1 MSKAEI
7 HTWVTTAQRDD
18 TSDDGQDAVDITSA
32 NINEEE
38 DWSAFM
44 VIAQRRL
51 LGDGTRGRIEFLKEQ
66 LGVVANRGDISQE
79 QSLEILHLL
88 MLTVP
93 RYSDSDSRHAVLDC
107 VSSLLRRDV
116 SPPTPPPTPSLIS
129 HTLIAWITKESSKP
143 LAPSNHFVL
152 LTWIAAAFTACAKS
166 DTFSTAKTFKVV
178 VNTMAVLVNAVSREG
193 KSGAIRSAFVLV
205 RRTLRNNH
213 TLIPAVVDTLLE
225 TAKSASTPL
234 TYAVLICIAVDVALR
249 LRPAKA
255 NEESPGIPYIGL
267 VKGNVLTYYSTH
279 VVLAKSAVP
288 EYISKSFHDMIQNCI
303 SEEDLANTVVPAAE
317 KAILRSPEVS
327 LDVLAHFFS
336 SLPYPLPPALFTRV
350 LTPALNAT
358 KSTNPNAR
366 SGSIRAVK
374 SLLTPLNPRI
384 PLPGAP
390 PNTTPTTNSEEI
402 HAQNLQA
409 ARDLILVPLQTAKT
423 SSADHRATLVAIS
436 SALPESRGKTVA
448 ILNSIVPGVAKD
460 GKEDGWAPVGALLK
474 TALAQNEEISK
485 EVVAALTKEMG
496 SSKVPVRRAACTAV
510 GNALWELG
518 VQPESWTPAATS
530 FLTALSPALEANL
543 KTASATPLNLPAGPL
558 EGYVAAALGFARG
571 GKDGIAS
578 KNPVLT
584 GIAGTTAKPSFLLWD
599 KVWSKVSDPVEELWL
614 VRAAVATL
622 EWFEEGNAKKA
633 EGVKSALGGI
643 FVHCAV
649 RSNHHDTRRL
659 ALETLS
665 KLAQRFPKSVVSII
679 VEAVAATTE
688 AKPKAASA
696 TIASTSTTTTKPP
709 AGAKPV
715 AKPAATPAVRVLTPA
730 ATTKSATAASD
741 DGPQNTSRPNPKTI
755 LQAKFSTLL
764 AAITPSAEHVE
775 EPLRG
780 DLVVEMIGVAHRG
793 DVSSPQRQL
802 WVDLCL
808 RAKLDPHMLVTRKV
822 DRLLELVLLKRGEHS
837 EQAMESAYRALAS
850 IVFIA
855 PAVAL
860 PYVISEIQHSL
871 APAQVEALGAVDFA
885 IWRTPKGTMFHDV
898 LANKKGPVLNNKSKD
913 ADIEKWEAEVRKTL
927 ESKKGAT
934 TKALSKQE
942 QAQVNAQLEKEDAIR
957 SNVQRVKDDMLRGL
971 ALIKSLVAAGVPE
984 LSPHVASIAKILL
997 DGALKKGSTL
1007 VGSEAFETYI
1017 DLANM
1022 CSDRLDAFKRWIGV
1036 ATLRVFDVPDVPEE
1050 LKLEPLVGLI
1060 TRVLY
1065 RLRSLSEQSP
1075 FDPSTYAYM
1084 SPFIDHVIRS
1094 GSIATTTPEEALEQV
1109 TLALDIIQFHC
1120 GEFSNPA
1127 YPRTEAARSLIY
1139 IVGNVPKAAKS
1150 AVSALVDLG
1159 QSISANVTEEETN
1172 VLLRSTLAQEA
1183 YVRNACLQALQ
1194 PFDLTELDWS
1204 PEIWIACHDEDE
1216 QNARL
1221 ARHLWDDNGLDVP
1234 SGYISELLPF
1244 LDHENKYVRTAVG
1257 EAIAE
1262 SAALLP
1268 ETLAQL
1274 MLTLEELYRE
1284 KAKILAPEF
1293 DEYGMV
1299 IESSLDRADPW
1310 PARAAIAN
1318 TFRHLAPYFTETEVV
1333 PFFEFLIKD
1342 EALGDRHAAVRRNIL
1357 DAGNAVIDFHGDK
1370 KLQELIEMFE
1380 KHLSSP
1386 SAGTETS
1393 DNIREAVVVL
1403 FGRHAGHLEASDPRV
1418 PQVVDR
1424 LVEALKTP
1432 SEVVQVAVADC
1443 LPALVKL
1450 MKPRLP
1456 KLVDQLFDQLVNG
1469 EKYAQRRGAAYGLA
1483 GVLKGRGIMG
1493 FKEFDIV
1500 GRLRRS
1506 MDDKKRFEARQGVVF
1521 VFETLSATLG
1531 RLFEPYIPLILPLL
1545 LGAFGD
1551 GTPDVREA
1559 TIDASKVIM
1568 ANMSGYGVK
1577 LILPTLLETLEEK
1590 QWRTKKGSIEL
1601 LGTMAYCAPKQL
1613 SVSLPTVIPQLTGVL
1628 TDSHAQVRSAAN
1640 KSLKQFGEVISN
1652 PEIQSLVPTLLK
1664 AMVDPDKTSNA
1675 LTSLLKT
1682 SFVHYIDSPSLAL
1695 LVPIIVRG
1703 LKERSSDTKRKA
1715 VQIVGNLS
1723 SLTDSKDFIPYLSQ
1737 LMPLVHIVLVDPVP
1751 EARATAAKALG
1762 TLIERLG
1769 EANFPDMVDN
1779 LLQTLKTDT
1788 SGVDRQGAAQG
1799 LSEVLSG
1806 LGMER
1811 MEGLLPEVITS
1822 ISSPRPYV
1830 REGFMSLL
1838 VYLPA
1843 TFGHRFT
1850 PHLARIIPPILSGL
1864 ADSEE
1869 SVRSASMKAGRMIVS
1884 NYSSKAIDLL
1894 LPELEK
1900 GMFDSGWRIRHSSI
1914 TLVGELLFRVSGI
1927 SGKAEIEEDEEAAV
1941 DTTAAE
1947 SSRRALT
1954 EALGKERRDRV
1965 LAALYIVRQDA
1976 VSAVR
1981 VASIHIWKALVANTP
1996 RTVRD
2001 LLPTL
2006 IDQIV
2011 NLLASPDSDQRETA
2025 ARTIAE
2031 LCRKLGEKILG
2042 EIVPLLRTA
2051 ATSPNPATREGVC
2064 LVLTEIMLNT
2074 TESQREG
2081 HEAEITAAV
2090 RVSLVDSEPA
2100 VRAAAAQAFDVLQEH
2115 LGAQAIDQTIP
2126 TLLEA
2131 LRDSTDSS
2139 GTALQALKEVM
2150 MVRATTVFPVL
2161 IPSLITQPI
2170 TISNAR
2176 ALASLVTVAGNAL
2189 SKRLT
2194 QILTALVKSLETEK
2208 DEETR
2213 EAVQEATTALLG
2225 SISDA
2230 EGLNTLMMLLLSWIK
2245 HDNPRRR
2252 ISALVLFGSFCE
2264 NTELDFEIYRVDWI
2278 RVLIPM
2284 LDDSD
2289 ESVIQPAWNALDEF
2303 VKSLGKDDLESLSV
2317 PLRRALES
2325 TGGPGRY
2332 VPGLALP
2339 KGLSPLLPIIFAG
2352 LTTGNSE
2359 QREQSAYA
2367 IGDLVTRTEESALK
2381 PFTTQLTGPLIRVIT
2396 QATTYPPAV
2405 KSAILSALTTLLAV
2419 VPTFVKPFFPQLQR
2433 TFVKAVQDPASL
2445 VVRTRAAEALG
2456 VLMKSH
2462 TRGDV
2467 LATELLK
2474 EIRANMFEDEPIA
2487 ASLVVA
2493 LAGVVKNSGVNV
2505 GSASRQAIVELILD
2519 SAGKSESGQGHQD
2532 NYNAAIGQ
2540 LFAALGDQP
2549 DVKPIIDAH
2558 ILANTPASPL
2568 SSQLILAVAQDS
2580 PQTLVTFKCAPSA
2593 VKKVIQSIG
2602 TDQPS
2607 IARPAREARDVLKN
2621 SAAWKDDAAV
2631 QAAFA

>member
-7 HTWVTTAQRDD
+7 HSWITAAQHDD
-18 TSDDGQDAVDITSA
+18 TSDDGQDTADASVDID
-32 NINEEE
+32 EEE
-38 DWSAFM
+38 DWSSFM

-66 LGVVANRGDISQE
+66 LGIVASRGNISQD
-79 QSLEILHLL
+79 QSLEILRLL
-88 MLTVP
+88 MLTAP

-107 VSSLLRRDV
+107 LNSLLRRDV
-116 SPPTPPPTPSLIS
+116 SPPTPPPTPLLIS

-143 LAPSNHFVL
+143 LAPSIYFVL
-152 LTWIAAAFTACAKS
+152 LTWIAAAFAACAKS
-166 DTFSTAKTFKVV
+166 DTFSSAKTFKVV
-178 VNTMAVLVNAVSREG
+178 VNTMAILVNNVSREG
-193 KSGAIRSAFVLV
+193 KSGAVRSAFVLV

-213 TLIPAVVDTLLE
+213 ALIPTVLDTLLE

-234 TYAVLICIAVDVALR
+234 SYAVLVGIAVDVILR

-255 NEESPGIPYIGL
+255 NEESPGIAYLGL
-267 VKGNVLTYYSTH
+267 VKGNVLAYYSTH
-279 VVLAKSAVP
+279 VLSAKTAVP
-288 EYISKSFHDMIQNCI
+288 EYILGSFHDLIQNCI
-303 SEEDLANTVVPAAE
+303 TEEDLANTVVPVAE
-317 KAILRSPEVS
+317 KAILKSPEVS
-327 LDVLAHFFS
+327 LDVLAHFFT
-336 SLPYPLPPALFTRV
+336 SLPYPLPPALFTRI

-358 KSTNPNAR
+358 KSTNPIAR
-366 SGSIRAVK
+366 SGSIRVIK
-374 SLLTPLNPRI
+374 SLLTPPAPKN

-390 PNTTPTTNSEEI
+390 SDTNLPSNPEDI
-402 HAQNLQA
+402 YAQNIQTG
-409 ARDLILVPLQTAKT
+409 RELILAPLQTAKT

-436 SALPESRGKTVA
+436 SALPESQEKTAAVLSSV
-448 ILNSIVPGVAKD
+448 IPSVAKD

-474 TALAQNEEISK
+474 TALAQNEEIPK
-485 EVVAALTKEMG
+485 EVVAALTKEMS
-496 SSKVPVRRAACTAV
+496 SSKVPVRRAVCAAV
-510 GNALWELG
+510 GNALWDLG
-518 VQPESWTPAATS
+518 VQAESWTPAATS
-530 FLTALSPALEANL
+530 FLTALSPAFEANL
-543 KTASATPLNLPAGPL
+543 KTASATPLTLPAGPL
-558 EGYVAAALGFARG
+558 EGYVAAAIGFARG

-584 GIAGTTAKPSFLLWD
+584 GIAGTSAKPSFLLWD
-599 KVWSKVSDPVEELWL
+599 KVWGKVNDPVEEIWL
-614 VRAAVATL
+614 VRAAIATF
-622 EWFEEGNAKKA
+622 EWFEEGSVKKA
-633 EGVKSALGGI
+633 EGVKSALGSI

-649 RSNHHDTRRL
+649 QSKHHDTRRL
-659 ALETLS
+659 TLEALS
-665 KLAQRFPKSVVSII
+665 KLAQRFPKSVVAII
-679 VEAVAATTE
+679 VEAVVAVTE
-688 AKPKAASA
+688 AKPKA
-696 TIASTSTTTTKPP
+696 TPTSTAASSTKA
-709 AGAKPV
+709 AGAKP
-715 AKPAATPAVRVLTPA
+715 AAAPAPKASTPA
-730 ATTKSATAASD
+730 AKSTTNTSE
-741 DGPQNTSRPNPKTI
+741 DGPQNTSRPDPKTI
-755 LQAKFSTLL
+755 LQAKFSALL

-780 DLVVEMIGVAHRG
+780 DLMAEMVVVTHRE

-808 RAKLDPHMLVTRKV
+808 RAKLDPHILVTRKA
-822 DRLLELVLLKRGEHS
+822 DRLLELVLLKQGEYS
-837 EQAMESAYRALAS
+837 EQTMRSAYRALSS

-855 PAVAL
+855 PAVVL
-860 PYVISEIQHSL
+860 PHVISEIRHSL
-871 APAQVEALGAVDFA
+871 APTQVEALSTVDFA

-913 ADIEKWEAEVRKTL
+913 ADIEKWEAEIRKTL
-927 ESKKGAT
+927 ESKKAAAT
-934 TKALSKQE
+934 KTLSKQE
-942 QAQVNAQLEKEDAIR
+942 QAQVNAQLEKEDVIR
-957 SNVQRVKDDMLRGL
+957 SNVQRAKNDMLRGL
-971 ALIKSLVAAGVPE
+971 ALIKSLVAAGVPQ
-984 LSPHVASIAKILL
+984 LSVHVASIAKLLL
-997 DGALKKGSTL
+997 DGALKKGSVL
-1007 VGSEAFETYI
+1007 VGSEAFETYL

-1022 CSDRLDAFKRWIGV
+1022 CSDRLDVFKRWIGV

-1050 LKLEPLVGLI
+1050 LKLEPLAGLI
-1060 TRVLY
+1060 VRVLY

-1094 GSIATTTPEEALEQV
+1094 SGIATTTPEEALEQV

-1120 GEFSNPA
+1120 GEFSDSA
-1127 YPRTEAARSLIY
+1127 YPRIEAARSLIY
-1139 IVGNVPKAAKS
+1139 IIGNVPKAAKN

-1159 QSISANVTEEETN
+1159 QSISGNVTEEEIT

-1221 ARHLWDDNGLDVP
+1221 ARHLWDDNGLDVT

-1262 SAALLP
+1262 SAAALP
-1268 ETLAQL
+1268 DTLPQL
-1274 MLTLEELYRE
+1274 MLTLGELYRE

-1293 DEYGMV
+1293 DNYGMV

-1342 EALGDRHAAVRRNIL
+1342 EALGDRHAAVRRNML
-1357 DAGNAVIDFHGDK
+1357 DAGIAVLDLHGDK

-1380 KHLSSP
+1380 KHMSSP
-1386 SAGTETS
+1386 STGTETG

-1432 SEVVQVAVADC
+1432 SEVVQIAVADC

-1456 KLVDQLFDQLVNG
+1456 KLVDHLFDELING
-1469 EKYAQRRGAAYGLA
+1469 TKYAQRRGAAYGLA

-1500 GRLRRS
+1500 GRLRRA

-1601 LGTMAYCAPKQL
+1601 LGSMAYCAPKQL

-1628 TDSHAQVRSAAN
+1628 TDSHAQVRMAAN

-1769 EANFPDMVDN
+1769 EANFPDLVDN

-1811 MEGLLPEVITS
+1811 MEALLPEVIAS
-1822 ISSPRPYV
+1822 VSSPRPYV

-1850 PHLARIIPPILSGL
+1850 PHLARIIPPILNGL

-1927 SGKAEIEEDEEAAV
+1927 SGKAEIEEDEEAAL
-1941 DTTAAE
+1941 DTTAIE

-1965 LAALYIVRQDA
+1965 LAALYIVRQDTVA
-1976 VSAVR
+1976 AVR
-1981 VASIHIWKALVANTP
+1981 LASIHIWKALVANTP

-2006 IDQIV
+2006 IEQIV
-2011 NLLASPDSDQRETA
+2011 NLLASPYSDQRETA

-2090 RVSLVDSEPA
+2090 RISLVDSEPA

-2176 ALASLVTVAGNAL
+2176 AMASLVTVAGNAL

-2194 QILTALVKSLETEK
+2194 QILTAFVKSVETEE

-2213 EAVQEATTALLG
+2213 EAVKEAIIALLG
-2225 SISDA
+2225 SVSDA

-2245 HDNPRRR
+2245 HDSPRRR
-2252 ISALVLFGSFCE
+2252 ISALEFFGIFCQH
-2264 NTELDFEIYRVDWI
+2264 TELDFEIYRVDWI
-2278 RVLIPM
+2278 RVLVPM

-2445 VVRTRAAEALG
+2445 VVRNRAVEALG

-2474 EIRANMFEDEPIA
+2474 EVRANVFEDEPIA
-2487 ASLVVA
+2487 ASLVMA
-2493 LAGVVKNSGVNV
+2493 LAGVVKNSGANV
-2505 GSASRQAIVELILD
+2505 GSASRQAIIELILD
-2519 SAGKSESGQGHQD
+2519 SAGKSESGQPHQD
-2532 NYNAAIGQ
+2532 AYNTAIGQ
-2540 LFAALGDQP
+2540 LFASLGDQP

-2558 ILANTPASPL
+2558 ILANTPTSPL
-2568 SSQLILAVAQDS
+2568 ASQLLLALVQDS
-2580 PQTLVTFKCAPSA
+2580 PQTLITFKCAPSA
-2593 VKKVIQSIG
+2593 VKKVVQSIG

-2607 IARPAREARDVLKN
+2607 VARPAREARDVLKTLPV
-2621 SAAWKDDAAV
+2621 WKDDAAV

>member
-7 HTWVTTAQRDD
+7 HSWITTAQQDD
-18 TSDDGQDAVDITSA
+18 TSDDGQDTVDVASA

-38 DWSAFM
+38 DWAAFM

-66 LGVVANRGDISQE
+66 LGVVANRGDLSQE

-88 MLTVP
+88 MLTAP
-93 RYSDSDSRHAVLDC
+93 RYSDSNSRHAVLDC
-107 VSSLLRRDV
+107 VNSLLRRDV

-143 LAPSNHFVL
+143 LAPSTYFVL

-166 DTFSTAKTFKVV
+166 NTFSAAKTFKVV
-178 VNTMAVLVNAVSREG
+178 VNTMAVLVDAVSREG
-193 KSGAIRSAFVLV
+193 KSGAVRSAFVLV

-213 TLIPAVVDTLLE
+213 ALISPVVDTLLE
-225 TAKSASTPL
+225 AAKSASTPL
-234 TYAVLICIAVDVALR
+234 THAVLIGISVDVALR
-249 LRPAKA
+249 LRPVKA
-255 NEESPGIPYIGL
+255 NEESPGVAYMGL
-267 VKGNVLTYYSTH
+267 IKGNVLTYYSTH
-279 VVLAKSAVP
+279 VVLARSAVP
-288 EYISKSFHDMIQNCI
+288 EYISKSFHDFIQNCVT
-303 SEEDLANTVVPAAE
+303 EEDLTNTVLPAAE

-327 LDVLAHFFS
+327 LDVLAYFFS
-336 SLPYPLPPALFTRV
+336 SLPYPLPPALFGRV

-358 KSTNPNAR
+358 KSTNPAAR
-366 SGSIRAVK
+366 SGAIRAIK
-374 SLLTPLNPRI
+374 SLLAQPSPKTS
-384 PLPGAP
+384 LPGAP
-390 PNTTPTTNSEEI
+390 PHPTPSANLDEI
-402 HAQNLQA
+402 YAQNLQA

-423 SSADHRATLVAIS
+423 SSADHRAALIAIS
-436 SALPESRGKTVA
+436 STLPELQGRTVDV
-448 ILNSIVPGVAKD
+448 LNSVVPSVAKD
-460 GKEDGWAPVGALLK
+460 GKEDGWTAVGALLK
-474 TALAQNEEISK
+474 TALVQNEEIPK

-496 SSKVPVRRAACTAV
+496 SSKAPIRRAACAAI

-518 VQPESWTPAATS
+518 TQVQPWTPAADS
-530 FLTALSPALEANL
+530 FLTVLSPALENNL

-558 EGYVAAALGFARG
+558 EGYIAAAIGFARG
-571 GKDGIAS
+571 GKEGIAS

-584 GIAGTTAKPSFLLWD
+584 GIAGTTSKPSFLLWD
-599 KVWSKVSDPVEELWL
+599 KVWGKVNDPVEEIWL

-633 EGVKSALGGI
+633 EGIKSALGSI

-649 RSNHHDTRRL
+649 QSTHHETRRL
-659 ALETLS
+659 TLETLS
-665 KLAQRFPKSVVSII
+665 KLSQRFPKSMVSLI
-679 VEAVAATTE
+679 VEAVV
-688 AKPKAASA
+688 SA
-696 TIASTSTTTTKPP
+696 TETKSKAPPATAISTSTTAAKPP
-709 AGAKPV
+709 GSAKPV
-715 AKPAATPAVRVLTPA
+715 TKPVATPPSKTPTPATKSGATPA
-730 ATTKSATAASD
+730 D

-755 LQAKFSTLL
+755 LQSKFSALL
-764 AAITPSAEHVE
+764 AAFTPSAEHVE

-780 DLVVEMIGVAHRG
+780 DLVVEMVGVAHRG

-808 RAKLDPHMLVTRKV
+808 RAKLDPHVLVTRKV
-822 DRLLELVLLKRGEHS
+822 DRLLELVLLKQGEHS
-837 EQAMESAYRALAS
+837 GQTMESAYRALSS

-855 PAVAL
+855 PAVVL
-860 PYVISEIQHSL
+860 PHVISEIKHSL
-871 APAQVEALGAVDFA
+871 APTQVDALGAVDFA

-913 ADIEKWEAEVRKTL
+913 ADIEKWEAELRKTL
-927 ESKKGAT
+927 ESKKGAP

-971 ALIKSLVAAGVPE
+971 AFIKSLVAAGVPE
-984 LSPHVASIAKILL
+984 LSVHIASIAKLLL

-1007 VGSEAFETYI
+1007 VGNEAFETYL
-1017 DLANM
+1017 DLAKM
-1022 CSDRLDAFKRWIGV
+1022 CSDRLDVFKRWIGV

-1050 LKLEPLVGLI
+1050 LKLEPLASLI
-1060 TRVLY
+1060 VRVLY
-1065 RLRSLSEQSP
+1065 RLRSLSEHSP

-1094 GSIATTTPEEALEQV
+1094 GSIATATPEEALEQV

-1120 GEFSNPA
+1120 GEFSDTA
-1127 YPRTEAARSLIY
+1127 YPRIEAARSLIH
-1139 IVGNVPKAAKS
+1139 IVGSVPKIAKN

-1159 QSISANVTEEETN
+1159 QSISANATEEETN
-1172 VLLRSTLAQEA
+1172 VLLRGTLAQEA

-1221 ARHLWDDNGLDVP
+1221 ARHLWDDNGLDVS

-1244 LDHENKYVRTAVG
+1244 LDHENKYVRAAVG

-1262 SAALLP
+1262 SASTLP
-1268 ETLAQL
+1268 ETLPQL
-1274 MLTLEELYRE
+1274 MLTLEEFYRE

-1310 PARAAIAN
+1310 PARAAAAN
-1318 TFRHLAPYFTETEVV
+1318 AFRHIAPYFTETEVV

-1342 EALGDRHAAVRRNIL
+1342 EALGDRHDAVRRNML
-1357 DAGNAVIDFHGDK
+1357 DAGIAVLDLQGDK

-1386 SAGTETS
+1386 STGTVTS
-1393 DNIREAVVVL
+1393 DNIREAVVIL

-1432 SEVVQVAVADC
+1432 SEVVQIAVADC
-1443 LPALVKL
+1443 LPGLVKL
-1450 MKPRLP
+1450 MKPRLS
-1456 KLVDQLFDQLVNG
+1456 KLVDQLFDELING
-1469 EKYAQRRGAAYGLA
+1469 AKYAQRRGAAYGIA
-1483 GVLKGRGIMG
+1483 GVLKGRGIVG

-1500 GRLRRS
+1500 GRLRRA

-1601 LGTMAYCAPKQL
+1601 LGSMAYCAPKQL

-1628 TDSHAQVRSAAN
+1628 TDSHAQVRAAAN

-1675 LTSLLKT
+1675 LTNLLKT

-1737 LMPLVHIVLVDPVP
+1737 LMPLVHTVLVDPVP

-1779 LLQTLKTDT
+1779 LLRTLKTDT

-1811 MEGLLPEVITS
+1811 MEGLLPEVIS
-1822 ISSPRPYV
+1822 SVSSPRPYV

-1850 PHLARIIPPILSGL
+1850 PHLARIIPPILNGL

-1954 EALGKERRDRV
+1954 EALGKERRDRI
-1965 LAALYIVRQDA
+1965 LAALYIVRQDSVA
-1976 VSAVR
+1976 AVR
-1981 VASIHIWKALVANTP
+1981 LASIHIWKALVANTP

-2042 EIVPLLRTA
+2042 EIVPLLRSA

-2194 QILTALVKSLETEK
+2194 QILTALVKSIETEE

-2213 EAVQEATTALLG
+2213 EAVKEATAALLG

-2230 EGLNTLMMLLLSWIK
+2230 EGLNTLMMLLLSWVK
-2245 HDNPRRR
+2245 HDSPRRR
-2252 ISALVLFGSFCE
+2252 ISALEFFGTFCE
-2264 NTELDFEIYRVDWI
+2264 HTELDFEIYRVDWI

-2289 ESVIQPAWNALDEF
+2289 ESVIQPAWDALDAF
-2303 VKSLGKDDLESLSV
+2303 VKSLGKDDLGGLSV

-2445 VVRTRAAEALG
+2445 VVRTRAVEALG

-2487 ASLVVA
+2487 ASLVLA

-2505 GSASRQAIVELILD
+2505 GSAGRQAIIELILD
-2519 SAGKSESGQGHQD
+2519 SAGKSESGQAHQD

-2540 LFAALGDQP
+2540 LFASLGDQP

-2558 ILANTPASPL
+2558 ILANTPTSAL
-2568 SSQLILAVAQDS
+2568 ASQLLLAVVQDS
-2580 PQTLVTFKCAPSA
+2580 PQTLITFKCAPSA
-2593 VKKVIQSIG
+2593 VKKVVQSIG
-2602 TDQPS
+2602 TDQPNVS
-2607 IARPAREARDVLKN
+2607 RPAREAKEVLKN
-2621 SAAWKDDAAV
+2621 SPVWKDDAAV

>member
-7 HTWVTTAQRDD
+7 HSWVTTAQRDD
-18 TSDDGQDAVDITSA
+18 SSDDGQDTVDVTSG

-79 QSLEILHLL
+79 QSLDILQLL
-88 MLTVP
+88 MLTAP
-93 RYSDSDSRHAVLDC
+93 RYSDSDSRHAVIDC
-107 VSSLLRRDV
+107 VHSLLRRDI

-129 HTLIAWITKESSKP
+129 HTLIAWINKESSKP
-143 LAPSNHFVL
+143 LAPSNYFVL
-152 LTWIAAAFTACAKS
+152 LTWIAAAFTACAKN
-166 DTFSTAKTFKVV
+166 DTFSTTKTFKVI
-178 VNTMAVLVNAVSREG
+178 VNTMAVLVDAVSREG

-213 TLIPAVVDTLLE
+213 TLIPSVVETLLE
-225 TAKSASTPL
+225 TTKSASAPL
-234 TYAVLICIAVDVALR
+234 SYAVLIGIAVDVALR

-267 VKGNVLTYYSTH
+267 VKGNVLNYYSTH

-288 EYISKSFHDMIQNCI
+288 DYILKSFHGLIQNCI

-336 SLPYPLPPALFTRV
+336 SLPYPLPPALFTRI
-350 LTPALNAT
+350 LTPALNAA

-366 SGSIRAVK
+366 SGSIHAAK
-374 SLLTPLNPRI
+374 SLLTPPGPI
-384 PLPGAP
+384 TPLSGAP
-390 PNTTPTTNSEEI
+390 PNTIPTTNSDEI

-436 SALPESRGKTVA
+436 SALPESKGKTAAV
-448 ILNSIVPGVAKD
+448 LTSIVPSVAKD

-474 TALAQNEEISK
+474 TALAQDEEIPK
-485 EVVAALTKEMG
+485 EVVTALTKEMG

-518 VQPESWTPAATS
+518 VRAESWTSAATS
-530 FLTALSPALEANL
+530 FLTALSPAFEANL

-558 EGYVAAALGFARG
+558 EGYIAAAIGFSRG

-599 KVWSKVSDPVEELWL
+599 KVWSKVNDPAEEVWL

-659 ALETLS
+659 ALEALS
-665 KLAQRFPKSVVSII
+665 KLAQHFPKSVVPII
-679 VEAVAATTE
+679 VEAVAAATE
-688 AKPKAASA
+688 PKPKASL
-696 TIASTSTTTTKPP
+696 TSTASTSTAASKPL
-709 AGAKPV
+709 AGAKPTT
-715 AKPAATPAVRVLTPA
+715 KPAATPATKAPTSV

-741 DGPQNTSRPNPKTI
+741 DGPQNTSRPNPQTI
-755 LQAKFSTLL
+755 LQAKFSALL
-764 AAITPSAEHVE
+764 AAITPLAEHVE

-780 DLVVEMIGVAHRG
+780 DLVAEMIGVAHRR

-808 RAKLDPHMLVTRKV
+808 RAKLDPHVLVTRKV
-822 DRLLELVLLKRGEHS
+822 DRLLELVLLKGGEHS
-837 EQAMESAYRALAS
+837 EQAMESAYHALAS

-860 PYVISEIQHSL
+860 PHVISEIQHSL

-913 ADIEKWEAEVRKTL
+913 ADIEKWEAELRKTL
-927 ESKKGAT
+927 ESKKGGP

-971 ALIKSLVAAGVPE
+971 ALIKSLVASGVPE
-984 LSPHVASIAKILL
+984 LSPYVASIAKLLL

-1007 VGSEAFETYI
+1007 VGSDAFETYI
-1017 DLANM
+1017 DLAKM

-1050 LKLEPLVGLI
+1050 LKLEPLDGLI

-1120 GEFSNPA
+1120 GEFSNTA
-1127 YPRTEAARSLIY
+1127 YPRIEAARSLIY
-1139 IVGNVPKAAKS
+1139 IVGNVPKAAKN

-1159 QSISANVTEEETN
+1159 QSISANVTEEETS

-1221 ARHLWDDNGLDVP
+1221 ARHLWEDNGLDVP

-1244 LDHENKYVRTAVG
+1244 LDHENKY
-1257 EAIAE
+1257 
-1262 SAALLP
+1262 
-1268 ETLAQL
+1268 
-1274 MLTLEELYRE
+1274 
-1284 KAKILAPEF
+1284 AKILAPEF

-1357 DAGNAVIDFHGDK
+1357 DAGIAVIDFHGGK

-1386 SAGTETS
+1386 STGTETS

-1456 KLVDQLFDQLVNG
+1456 KLVDHLFDQLING

-2252 ISALVLFGSFCE
+2252 ISALEFFGTFCE

-2278 RVLIPM
+2278 RVLVPM

-2493 LAGVVKNSGVNV
+2493 LAGVVKNSGANV

-2519 SAGKSESGQGHQD
+2519 SAGKSESGKAHQD

-2540 LFAALGDQP
+2540 LFASLGDQP

-2558 ILANTPASPL
+2558 ILANTPTSPL
-2568 SSQLILAVAQDS
+2568 ASQLILAVAQDS
-2580 PQTLVTFKCAPSA
+2580 PQTLTTFNCAPSA
-2593 VKKVIQSIG
+2593 VKKVVQSIG

-2607 IARPAREARDVLKN
+2607 IARPAREARDVFKN

>member
-7 HTWVTTAQRDD
+7 HSWITTAQHDD
-18 TSDDGQDAVDITSA
+18 GSDDGQDAVDVASTA
-32 NINEEE
+32 INEEE
-38 DWSAFM
+38 DWAAFL

-66 LGVVANRGDISQE
+66 LGIVANRGDISQE
-79 QSLEILHLL
+79 QSLEILRLL
-88 MLTVP
+88 MLTAP

-107 VSSLLRRDV
+107 LNSLLRRDV

-143 LAPSNHFVL
+143 LAPSNYFVL
-152 LTWIAAAFTACAKS
+152 LTWIATAFTAHAKS
-166 DTFSTAKTFKVV
+166 DAFSSGKTFKVV
-178 VNTMAVLVNAVSREG
+178 VNTMAVLVDAVAREG

-213 TLIPAVVDTLLE
+213 ALIPTVIDALLE
-225 TAKSASTPL
+225 AAKSASTPL
-234 TYAVLICIAVDVALR
+234 SSAVLIGIAVDVTLR
-249 LRPAKA
+249 LRPAKVG
-255 NEESPGIPYIGL
+255 EESPGVAYMGL
-267 VKGNVLTYYSTH
+267 VKANVLAYYSTH
-279 VVLAKSAVP
+279 VLLAKSAVP
-288 EYISKSFHDMIQNCI
+288 EYILKSFHDFVQN
-303 SEEDLANTVVPAAE
+303 SLTEEDLTNTVVPAAE

-327 LDVLAHFFS
+327 LDVLAHLFT
-336 SLPYPLPPALFTRV
+336 SLPSPLSPALFTRV
-350 LTPALNAT
+350 ITPALNAT
-358 KSTNPNAR
+358 KSTNPAAR
-366 SGSIRAVK
+366 SGSIRAIK
-374 SLLTPLNPRI
+374 SLLTPPSSKT
-384 PLPGAP
+384 PLPGALPDTKP
-390 PNTTPTTNSEEI
+390 PSNHKEI
-402 HAQNLQA
+402 YALNIQA
-409 ARDLILVPLQTAKT
+409 ARDLILTPLQTAKT
-423 SSADHRATLVAIS
+423 SSADHRATLIAIS
-436 SALPESRGKTVA
+436 SALPESQGNTANV
-448 ILNSIVPGVAKD
+448 LNSVIPGVAKD

-474 TALAQNEEISK
+474 TALAHNEEVSK
-485 EVVAALTKEMG
+485 EVVAALTKEMS
-496 SSKVPVRRAACTAV
+496 SSKVPVRRAVCAAV
-510 GNALWELG
+510 GNALWELEA
-518 VQPESWTPAATS
+518 QSESWTPAAAS
-530 FLTALSPALEANL
+530 FLAALSPALEANL

-558 EGYVAAALGFARG
+558 EGYVAAAIGFAKG

-584 GIAGTTAKPSFLLWD
+584 GIAGTAAKPSFLLWD
-599 KVWSKVSDPVEELWL
+599 KVWGKVNDPLEEIWL
-614 VRAAVATL
+614 VRAAVATF
-622 EWFEEGNAKKA
+622 EWFEEGNVKKA
-633 EGVKSALGGI
+633 EGVKSALGSI
-643 FVHCAV
+643 LTHCAV
-649 RSNHHDTRRL
+649 RSIHHNTRRL
-659 ALETLS
+659 ALEALS
-665 KLAQRFPKSVVSII
+665 KLAQRFPKPVVSTI
-679 VEAVAATTE
+679 VEAVVAATET
-688 AKPKAASA
+688 KPKAAPTS
-696 TIASTSTTTTKPP
+696 TASTSTSSPKPP
-709 AGAKPV
+709 AGAKPP
-715 AKPAATPAVRVLTPA
+715 AKPAATPAPKASTPA
-730 ATTKSATAASD
+730 ATKPAATVPD
-741 DGPQNTSRPNPKTI
+741 DGPQNTSRPNPETI
-755 LQAKFSTLL
+755 LQAKFSALL
-764 AAITPSAEHVE
+764 AAVTPNAEHVE

-780 DLVVEMIGVAHRG
+780 DLMVEMIGVAHRG
-793 DVSSPQRQL
+793 DVSSSQRQL

-808 RAKLDPHMLVTRKV
+808 RAKLDPHVLVTRKV
-822 DRLLELVLLKRGEHS
+822 DRLLELVLLKQGEHS
-837 EQAMESAYRALAS
+837 EQTMESAYRALSS

-855 PAVAL
+855 PGVVL
-860 PYVISEIQHSL
+860 PHVISEVRHSL

-913 ADIEKWEAEVRKTL
+913 ADIEKWEAEIRKTL
-927 ESKKGAT
+927 ESKKAAG
-934 TKALSKQE
+934 TKTLSKQE
-942 QAQVNAQLEKEDAIR
+942 QAQVNAQLQKEDAIR
-957 SNVQRVKDDMLRGL
+957 SNVQRVKNDMLRGL
-971 ALIKSLVAAGVPE
+971 SLIKSLVAAGIPE
-984 LSPHVASIAKILL
+984 LSVHVASIAKLLL
-997 DGALKKGSTL
+997 DGALKKGSVL
-1007 VGSEAFETYI
+1007 VGSEAFETYL

-1022 CSDRLDAFKRWIGV
+1022 CSDRLDIFKRWIGV

-1050 LKLEPLVGLI
+1050 LKMEPLAGLI
-1060 TRVLY
+1060 VRVLY

-1120 GEFSNPA
+1120 GEFSDPA
-1127 YPRTEAARSLIY
+1127 YPRIEAARSLIY
-1139 IVGNVPKAAKS
+1139 IIGNAPKAAKS

-1183 YVRNACLQALQ
+1183 YVRNACLQTLQ

-1221 ARHLWDDNGLDVP
+1221 ARHLWDDNGLDVS

-1262 SAALLP
+1262 SAATLP
-1268 ETLAQL
+1268 DTLPQL

-1342 EALGDRHAAVRRNIL
+1342 EALGDRHATVRRNML
-1357 DAGNAVIDFHGDK
+1357 DAGNAVLDLHGDK
-1370 KLQELIEMFE
+1370 KLQDLIEMFE
-1380 KHLSSP
+1380 KQMSSP
-1386 SAGTETS
+1386 STGTDTS

-1432 SEVVQVAVADC
+1432 SEVVQIAVADC

-1456 KLVDQLFDQLVNG
+1456 KLVDHLFDELING
-1469 EKYAQRRGAAYGLA
+1469 AKYAQRRGAAYGLA

-1500 GRLRRS
+1500 GRLRRA

-1521 VFETLSATLG
+1521 VFETLSSTLG

-1551 GTPDVREA
+1551 GTPDVRDA

-1601 LGTMAYCAPKQL
+1601 LGAMAYCAPKQL

-1628 TDSHAQVRSAAN
+1628 TDSHAQVRTAAN

-1675 LTSLLKT
+1675 LTNLLKT

-1737 LMPLVHIVLVDPVP
+1737 LMPLVHVVLVDPVP

-1811 MEGLLPEVITS
+1811 MEALLPEVIAS
-1822 ISSPRPYV
+1822 VSSPRPYV

-1850 PHLARIIPPILSGL
+1850 PHLARIIPPILNGL

-1884 NYSSKAIDLL
+1884 NYSTKAIDLL

-1941 DTTAAE
+1941 DTTAIE

-1965 LAALYIVRQDA
+1965 LAALYIIRQDA
-1976 VSAVR
+1976 VAAVR
-1981 VASIHIWKALVANTP
+1981 LASIHIWKALVANTP

-2042 EIVPLLRTA
+2042 EIVPLLRSA

-2161 IPSLITQPI
+2161 IPSLITLPI

-2176 ALASLVTVAGNAL
+2176 AMASLVTVAGNAL

-2194 QILTALVKSLETEK
+2194 QILTALVKSLETEE
-2208 DEETR
+2208 DQETR
-2213 EAVQEATTALLG
+2213 EAVKEATTALLG

-2230 EGLNTLMMLLLSWIK
+2230 EGLNTLMMLLISWVK

-2252 ISALVLFGSFCE
+2252 ITALELFGVFCQH
-2264 NTELDFEIYRVDWI
+2264 TELDFEIYRIDWI
-2278 RVLIPM
+2278 RVLVPM

-2332 VPGLALP
+2332 VPGLALH

-2456 VLMKSH
+2456 VLMKNH

-2474 EIRANMFEDEPIA
+2474 EIRATMFEDEPIA
-2487 ASLVVA
+2487 ASLVLA
-2493 LAGVVKNSGVNV
+2493 LAGVVKNSGANV

-2519 SAGKSESGQGHQD
+2519 SAGKSESGQSHQD
-2532 NYNAAIGQ
+2532 HYNTAVGQ
-2540 LFAALGDQP
+2540 LFASLGDQP

-2558 ILANTPASPL
+2558 ILVNTPTSPL
-2568 SSQLILAVAQDS
+2568 ASQLLLAVAQDS

-2607 IARPAREARDVLKN
+2607 VARPAREARDVFKT
-2621 SAAWKDDAAV
+2621 SAAWKDDAGV
-2631 QAAFA
+2631 QAAFG

>member
-7 HTWVTTAQRDD
+7 HSWITSAQRDD
-18 TSDDGQDAVDITSA
+18 TSDDGRDTVDATSET
-32 NINEEE
+32 INEEE
-38 DWSAFM
+38 DWVSF
-44 VIAQRRL
+44 VTIAQRRL
-51 LGDGTRGRIEFLKEQ
+51 LGDGTRGRTEFLKEQ
-66 LGVVANRGDISQE
+66 LGVVASRGDISQD

-107 VSSLLRRDV
+107 VNSLLRRDV
-116 SPPTPPPTPSLIS
+116 SPSSPPPTPSLIS
-129 HTLIAWITKESSKP
+129 HTLIAWVVKESSKA
-143 LAPSNHFVL
+143 LAPSTQFVL
-152 LTWIAAAFTACAKS
+152 LTWITAAFTACAKS
-166 DTFSTAKTFKVV
+166 DTFSAAKTFKVV
-178 VNTMAVLVNAVSREG
+178 LNTMAILIDTVAREG
-193 KSGAIRSAFVLV
+193 KPGAVRSAFVLV

-213 TLIPAVVDTLLE
+213 ALIPAVVDVLLE
-225 TAKSASTPL
+225 PAKSASTPL
-234 TYAVLICIAVDVALR
+234 NYAVLIGISVDVALR
-249 LRPAKA
+249 IRPTKV
-255 NEESPGIPYIGL
+255 NEESPGVAYIGL
-267 VKGNVLTYYSTH
+267 VKENVLTYYSTH
-279 VVLAKSAVP
+279 AVLAKSAVP
-288 EYISKSFHDMIQNCI
+288 DYILKSFHDLLQTCVT
-303 SEEDLANTVVPAAE
+303 EDDLANIIVPAAE

-327 LDVLAHFFS
+327 LDVLAHLFS
-336 SLPYPLPPALFTRV
+336 SLPYSLPPALFTRV
-350 LTPALNAT
+350 LNPALNAT
-358 KSTNPNAR
+358 KSTNPAAR
-366 SGSIRAVK
+366 TGSIHAIK
-374 SLLTPLNPRI
+374 SLLTPPS
-384 PLPGAP
+384 PKQSLPGAP
-390 PNTTPTTNSEEI
+390 PNATPPSNSDETYT
-402 HAQNLQA
+402 QNIQS
-409 ARDLILVPLQTAKT
+409 ARELILAPLQTAKT
-423 SSADHRATLVAIS
+423 SSADHRATLIAIS
-436 SALPESRGKTVA
+436 SVLPESKERTVGV
-448 ILNSIVPGVAKD
+448 LNSVVPSVAKD

-485 EVVAALTKEMG
+485 EVVAALTKEMS
-496 SSKVPVRRAACTAV
+496 SSKVPVRRAACAAV

-518 VQPESWTPAATS
+518 VDAESWTPAATS

-543 KTASATPLNLPAGPL
+543 KTTSATPLNLPAGPL
-558 EGYVAAALGFARG
+558 EGYIATAIAFARG

-584 GIAGTTAKPSFLLWD
+584 GIAGTAAKPSFLLWD
-599 KVWSKVSDPVEELWL
+599 KVWSKVNDALEEIWL
-614 VRAAVATL
+614 VRAAVATF
-622 EWFEEGNAKKA
+622 EWFEEGSVKKA
-633 EGVKSALGGI
+633 DGVKSALGGI

-649 RSNHHDTRRL
+649 RSTHHDTRRL
-659 ALETLS
+659 TFEALS
-665 KLAQRFPKSVVSII
+665 KLSQRFPKSVVSTI
-679 VEAVAATTE
+679 VEAVVAATET
-688 AKPKAASA
+688 KPKAAPA
-696 TIASTSTTTTKPP
+696 NTSISSTKPP
-709 AGAKPV
+709 AGAKPAAKPTSTPAPKASTSTA
-715 AKPAATPAVRVLTPA
+715 AKPATN
-730 ATTKSATAASD
+730 ASD

-755 LQAKFSTLL
+755 LQAKFSALL
-764 AAITPSAEHVE
+764 ATVTPSAEHVE

-808 RAKLDPHMLVTRKV
+808 RAKLDPHVLVTRSV
-822 DRLLELVLLKRGEHS
+822 DRLLELVLLKQGEHS
-837 EQAMESAYRALAS
+837 EQTLESAYRALSS

-855 PAVAL
+855 PAVVL
-860 PYVISEIQHSL
+860 PHVISEIQRTL

-885 IWRTPKGTMFHDV
+885 IWRTPAGTMFHDV

-913 ADIEKWEAEVRKTL
+913 ADIEKWEAELRKTL
-927 ESKKGAT
+927 ESKKGAPS
-934 TKALSKQE
+934 KALSKQE
-942 QAQVNAQLEKEDAIR
+942 QAQVNAQLAKEEAIR
-957 SNVQRVKDDMLRGL
+957 SNVQRIKGDMLRGL
-971 ALIKSLVAAGVPE
+971 ALIKSLVAAGIPE
-984 LSPHVASIAKILL
+984 LSIHIAGIAKLLL

-1007 VGSEAFETYI
+1007 VGSEAFETYL
-1017 DLANM
+1017 DLAKM
-1022 CSDRLDAFKRWIGV
+1022 CSDRLDVFKRWIGV
-1036 ATLRVFDVPDVPEE
+1036 ATLRVFDVSDVPEE
-1050 LKLEPLVGLI
+1050 LKLEPLNGLI
-1060 TRVLY
+1060 VRVLY

-1075 FDPSTYAYM
+1075 FDPSTYAYT

-1120 GEFSNPA
+1120 GEFSDSA
-1127 YPRTEAARSLIY
+1127 YPRIEAARSLIY
-1139 IVGNVPKAAKS
+1139 IIGNVPKAAKS

-1159 QSISANVTEEETN
+1159 QSISANVSEEETN

-1221 ARHLWDDNGLDVP
+1221 ARHLWDDNGLDVS

-1262 SAALLP
+1262 SASTLP
-1268 ETLAQL
+1268 ETLPQL

-1293 DEYGMV
+1293 DDYGMV
-1299 IESSLDRADPW
+1299 IESSLDRTDPW

-1318 TFRHLAPYFTETEVV
+1318 AFRHLAPYFTETEVV

-1342 EALGDRHAAVRRNIL
+1342 EALGDRHAAVRRNML
-1357 DAGNAVIDFHGDK
+1357 DAGNAVLDLHGDK

-1380 KHLSSP
+1380 RHLSSP
-1386 SAGTETS
+1386 STGTDTS

-1432 SEVVQVAVADC
+1432 SEVVQIAVADC

-1456 KLVDQLFDQLVNG
+1456 KLVDHLFEELING
-1469 EKYAQRRGAAYGLA
+1469 TKYAQRRGAAYGLA

-1500 GRLRRS
+1500 GRLRRA

-1521 VFETLSATLG
+1521 VFETLSVTLG

-1551 GTPDVREA
+1551 GTPDVRDA

-1601 LGTMAYCAPKQL
+1601 LGSMAYCAPKQL

-1628 TDSHAQVRSAAN
+1628 TDSHAQVRTAAN

-1769 EANFPDMVDN
+1769 EVNFPDMVDN

-1811 MEGLLPEVITS
+1811 MEALLPEVITS
-1822 ISSPRPYV
+1822 VSSPRPYV

-1850 PHLARIIPPILSGL
+1850 PHLSRIIPPILGGL

-1869 SVRSASMKAGRMIVS
+1869 SVRSASMKAGRMVVS

-1941 DTTAAE
+1941 DVTAAE

-1965 LAALYIVRQDA
+1965 LSALYIVRQDA
-1976 VSAVR
+1976 VAAVR
-1981 VASIHIWKALVANTP
+1981 LASIHIWKALVANTP

-2011 NLLASPDSDQRETA
+2011 NLLAKPDSDQRETA

-2150 MVRATTVFPVL
+2150 MASSNVRATTVFPVL

-2176 ALASLVTVAGNAL
+2176 AMASLVTVAGNAL

-2194 QILTALVKSLETEK
+2194 QILTAFVKSLETEK

-2213 EAVQEATTALLG
+2213 EAVEEAISALLG

-2230 EGLNTLMMLLLSWIK
+2230 EGLNTLMMLLLSWVK

-2252 ISALVLFGSFCE
+2252 ISALEFFGTFCQH
-2264 NTELDFEIYRVDWI
+2264 TELDFEIYRVDWI

-2289 ESVIQPAWNALDEF
+2289 GDVVQQAWNALDEF

-2325 TGGPGRY
+2325 TGEPGRH

-2445 VVRTRAAEALG
+2445 VVRTRAVEALG

-2487 ASLVVA
+2487 ASLVLA
-2493 LAGVVKNSGVNV
+2493 LAGVVKNSGANV
-2505 GSASRQAIVELILD
+2505 GSASRQAIIELILD
-2519 SAGKSESGQGHQD
+2519 SAGKSESGQAHQD
-2532 NYNAAIGQ
+2532 NYNVAIGQ
-2540 LFAALGDQP
+2540 LFASLGDQP

-2558 ILANTPASPL
+2558 ILANTPTSAFA
-2568 SSQLILAVAQDS
+2568 SQLLLAVVQDS
-2580 PQTLVTFKCAPSA
+2580 PQTLITFKCAPSV
-2593 VKKVIQSIG
+2593 VKKVVQSIG

-2607 IARPAREARDVLKN
+2607 VSRPAREARDVLKN
-2621 SAAWKDDAAV
+2621 SPAWKDDATV
-2631 QAAFA
+2631 QAAFG